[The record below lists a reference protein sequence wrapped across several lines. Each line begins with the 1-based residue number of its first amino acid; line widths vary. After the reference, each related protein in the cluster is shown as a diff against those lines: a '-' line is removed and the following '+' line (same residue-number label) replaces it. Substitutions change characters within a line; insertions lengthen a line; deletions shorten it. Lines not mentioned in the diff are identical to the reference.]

1 MQVISVLF
9 CSGFR
14 QLSRYVEASFA
25 TIFSSI
31 ILLIV
36 QFFLWKA
43 INSDFTSMQAL
54 ATYLVFSHV
63 IACFYPSGL
72 SGRLGGLIRKGDI
85 AFALLRPYPLPLLL
99 CYEELG
105 ASAYFLCFTALPV
118 FIAGLFVS
126 SFSIA
131 VHNVFLALAF
141 AFLSYIIACLTEL
154 LFACLQFITNSSW
167 GVNSLKYAVIML
179 LSGRILPLA
188 FYPSWAKSIVN
199 ALPFRFIYAVPLEVL
214 SGSTADTFLNLFAFA
229 LMWIAV
235 LFSLFFLVYSS
246 CIRRVIISGG

>member
-1 MQVISVLF
+1 MQVITLLF
-9 CSGFR
+9 RSGFR

-43 INSDFTSMQAL
+43 INTNFTSMQSL
-54 ATYLVFSHV
+54 STYLVFSHV

-72 SGRLGGLIRKGDI
+72 SGRLGGLIRNGNI
-85 AFALLRPYPLPLLL
+85 AFTLLRPYPLPLQL

-105 ASAYFLCFTALPV
+105 SSAYFLCFTALPV
-118 FIAGLFVS
+118 FIAGLIVS
-126 SFSIA
+126 GFSIA
-131 VHNVFLALAF
+131 VHNVFLALVF
-141 AFLSYIIACLTEL
+141 AVLSYAIACLTEL
-154 LFACLQFITNSSW
+154 LFATLQFITNSSW

-229 LMWIAV
+229 LMWITV
-235 LFSLFFLVYSS
+235 LFSLFFLVYSF

>member
-9 CSGFR
+9 RSGFR

-72 SGRLGGLIRKGDI
+72 SGRRVGGT
-85 AFALLRPYPLPLLL
+85 AFAAAAAKGFHSRFPDTQ
-99 CYEELG
+99 
-105 ASAYFLCFTALPV
+105 AR
-118 FIAGLFVS
+118 FV
-126 SFSIA
+126 A
-131 VHNVFLALAF
+131 V
-141 AFLSYIIACLTEL
+141 
-154 LFACLQFITNSSW
+154 
-167 GVNSLKYAVIML
+167 
-179 LSGRILPLA
+179 
-188 FYPSWAKSIVN
+188 
-199 ALPFRFIYAVPLEVL
+199 
-214 SGSTADTFLNLFAFA
+214 
-229 LMWIAV
+229 
-235 LFSLFFLVYSS
+235 
-246 CIRRVIISGG
+246 

>member
-9 CSGFR
+9 RSGFR

-43 INSDFTSMQAL
+43 INSDFTSIKAL

-85 AFALLRPYPLPLLL
+85 AFALLRPYPLPFAMKSLAQVHIFFALQLFLSLLQ
-99 CYEELG
+99 
-105 ASAYFLCFTALPV
+105 AYL
-118 FIAGLFVS
+118 
-126 SFSIA
+126 
-131 VHNVFLALAF
+131 FLAF
-141 AFLSYIIACLTEL
+141 
-154 LFACLQFITNSSW
+154 
-167 GVNSLKYAVIML
+167 
-179 LSGRILPLA
+179 P
-188 FYPSWAKSIVN
+188 
-199 ALPFRFIYAVPLEVL
+199 LPFTTSF
-214 SGSTADTFLNLFAFA
+214 
-229 LMWIAV
+229 
-235 LFSLFFLVYSS
+235 
-246 CIRRVIISGG
+246 